1 MHGSKRGK
9 NQKNKSKTML
19 LSSETLEVT
28 SMILFFANAKNKNK
42 EYED

>member
-1 MHGSKRGK
+1 
-9 NQKNKSKTML
+9 ML

-42 EYED
+42 EYEDWQELTPTNKLSVP